1 MNPFRVAGI
10 VWALILGGCLG
21 PASLHEAVLRYD
33 ETVSR
38 LESEMLLLNIARTHH
53 NLPTHFTVTSS
64 IAATFDYRTNAGF
77 TGTFPEPPGINT
89 YAFSLG
95 ASAAENPTLS
105 IVPVQGEDFT
115 RRILTPMDETKFEFL
130 ILQGAPIDM
139 VLRLMADGIEVQD
152 QEGRF
157 ERFILNWPT
166 RPGEYEEFRRRTLH
180 LAWLNANR
188 NLFVGTLSVE
198 DSTQVTLAGR
208 PSAGDLLGALE
219 KGYRLQPMGT
229 DTRYEVTRTVPGRVT
244 VTNYDPRRLSPPER
258 RALNARAA
266 ANPRNFVLVDI
277 RPGDPGGDF
286 PLFGAF
292 KLRSLNVIIEFLAAG
307 IGRIPEVD
315 VSPDRRTGPVARN
328 PRRTLGIE
336 ETARPPAA
344 GALGV
349 PYAGKHYT
357 VVSTP
362 WNLEAFK
369 LLHQLFQMTVTD
381 VSRVAV
387 PGITIAK

>member
-1 MNPFRVAGI
+1 MRPLRARGI
-10 VWALILGGCLG
+10 VCALLLGGCLG

-53 NLPTHFTVTSS
+53 NLPSHFTVTSS

-77 TGTFPEPPGINT
+77 TGTFPEPP
-89 YAFSLG
+89 
-95 ASAAENPTLS
+95 ENPTLS

-130 ILQGAPIDM
+130 AVQGAPIDM
-139 VLRLMADGIEVQD
+139 ILRLLADGIEVQD
-152 QEGRF
+152 REGRF
-157 ERFILNWPT
+157 ERFVLNWPT
-166 RPGEYEEFRRRTLH
+166 RPAEYEEFRRRILH
-180 LAWLNANR
+180 LAWLNADR
-188 NLFVGTLSVE
+188 KLFIGTLSVE
-198 DSTQVTLAGR
+198 DSTRVTLAGR
-208 PSAGDLLGALE
+208 PSAGDLLEALE
-219 KGYRLQPMGT
+219 KGYQLQPVGGA

-244 VTNYDPRRLSPPER
+244 VTNYDPRRLTPAER
-258 RALNARAA
+258 RTLNARAA

-292 KLRSLNVIIEFLAAG
+292 KLRSLNMIIEFLAAG
-307 IGRIPEVD
+307 IGRAPERD
-315 VSPDRRTGPVARN
+315 VSPDPRTGSVARN
-328 PRRTLGIE
+328 PRRALGID
-336 ETARPPAA
+336 ETDNRPSDAVISAA
-344 GALGV
+344 
-349 PYAGKHYT
+349 YAGKHYS
-357 VVSTP
+357 VANTP
-362 WNLEAFK
+362 WDRGAFR
-369 LLHQLFQMTVTD
+369 LLYRLFQMTVTD